1 MAERHLRLVSSQ
13 CEVPRLP
20 CVLHLTGVKGSNG
33 KRLNVRCWCMSGQ
46 TGQPRLL
53 FTGFP
58 SLGEAASTTEAVAL
72 YHAHLRGELRH
83 LAAV

>member
-13 CEVPRLP
+13 REVSRLP

-46 TGQPRLL
+46 TGKPRLL

-58 SLGEAASTTEAVAL
+58 SLGEVDSTTEAVEL
-72 YHAHLRGELRH
+72 FHAHQRGELRP
-83 LAAV
+83 LTAV